1 MRPLT
6 PYIPFKDVNVEDFV
20 LMRLHDSDL
29 VPMWMGRAQGDI
41 VKDEERFLKNV
52 WRFNGGFQ
60 WIKNLIWMNNFYMR
74 IVGMASGEM

>member
-1 MRPLT
+1 
-6 PYIPFKDVNVEDFV
+6 
-20 LMRLHDSDL
+20 
-29 VPMWMGRAQGDI
+29 MWMGRAQGDI